1 MKKVGYLA
9 AASCIGPEHEFRFMV
24 INMLQKDM
32 TSNDHTE
39 VANALIATS
48 MLITTE
54 MIPAVISPVANLLS
68 HKREFVRKR
77 ALLALHR
84 FYQLDKSSISH
95 LIDEVCKMLC
105 DADPSV
111 MTASVV
117 LLDDICKDDPTIGK
131 NLVPS
136 LCSIQKQIIEQRLP
150 RDYDYH
156 NIPAPWV
163 QIKIIRLLSR
173 LGYGDQVASE
183 KMYDVIANT
192 MARADAGTAIG
203 HAISYECIRCV
214 VHIYPNA
221 ELLQSASKA
230 TAFFINNPLSN
241 LKYLGLNALGEM
253 VKENPAVAATHQ
265 MAVMNCLQSDD
276 EALRRKAIDLLFAIS
291 NENNVQVVIDK
302 MLDFLKTTNDEY
314 FQIILIT
321 RVNDLAE
328 RFAPNPSWYIKT
340 ITQLFLAAGDVVP
353 SNVAST
359 VMKLLEEEYIS
370 PKVRKQLA
378 AYVEQYNFTYSGMKK
393 ALIYFY
399 EVKGND
405 KKKANG
411 GIGIIP
417 YCYTD
422 AYNYYYSLW
431 VANQKNEGKVIIDY
445 KPQIREVRIPP
456 PQLKPRK
463 RRLFNFFEEDK

>member
-95 LIDEVCKMLC
+95 LLDEVCKMLC

-156 NIPAPWV
+156 N
-163 QIKIIRLLSR
+163 
-173 LGYGDQVASE
+173 
-183 KMYDVIANT
+183 
-192 MARADAGTAIG
+192 
-203 HAISYECIRCV
+203 
-214 VHIYPNA
+214 
-221 ELLQSASKA
+221 
-230 TAFFINNPLSN
+230 
-241 LKYLGLNALGEM
+241 
-253 VKENPAVAATHQ
+253 
-265 MAVMNCLQSDD
+265 
-276 EALRRKAIDLLFAIS
+276 
-291 NENNVQVVIDK
+291 
-302 MLDFLKTTNDEY
+302 TTD
-314 FQIILIT
+314 
-321 RVNDLAE
+321 
-328 RFAPNPSWYIKT
+328 
-340 ITQLFLAAGDVVP
+340 
-353 SNVAST
+353 
-359 VMKLLEEEYIS
+359 
-370 PKVRKQLA
+370 
-378 AYVEQYNFTYSGMKK
+378 
-393 ALIYFY
+393 
-399 EVKGND
+399 
-405 KKKANG
+405 
-411 GIGIIP
+411 
-417 YCYTD
+417 
-422 AYNYYYSLW
+422 
-431 VANQKNEGKVIIDY
+431 
-445 KPQIREVRIPP
+445 
-456 PQLKPRK
+456 
-463 RRLFNFFEEDK
+463 